1 MEWIWLLI
9 GYLTI
14 VALILMF
21 FKGCSENED
30 FQK

>member
-14 VALILMF
+14 VALILIF
-21 FKGCSENED
+21 FNGCSENED
-30 FQK
+30 F

>member
-14 VALILMF
+14 VTLILMF
-21 FKGCSENED
+21 FASSNRNKD
-30 FQK
+30 F

>member
-9 GYLTI
+9 GYLI
-14 VALILMF
+14 LVVLILIF

-30 FQK
+30 F

>member
-14 VALILMF
+14 VTLILMF
-21 FKGCSENED
+21 FAGSNRNED
-30 FQK
+30 F